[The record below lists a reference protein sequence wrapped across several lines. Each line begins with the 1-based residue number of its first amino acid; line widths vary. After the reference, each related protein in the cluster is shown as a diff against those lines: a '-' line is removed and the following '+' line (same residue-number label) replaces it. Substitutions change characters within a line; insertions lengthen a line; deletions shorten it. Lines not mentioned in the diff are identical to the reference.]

1 MRVLHERCCGLDI
14 HKKFVV
20 ACFLATGSDGT
31 VSKEVRTYSTMTAEL
46 LALSDWL
53 RLEGCG
59 PVVMESTG
67 SYWRPVFNLL
77 EEQCEVLV
85 VNAYHVKAV
94 PGRKTDV
101 KDAEWL
107 ADLLRHGLVRASFIP
122 SPTQRHLRDL
132 TRYRIHLVDE
142 RARLTNRLQTVL
154 EDANIKLASVVT
166 DVRGLSSREI
176 LQRLLDGETD
186 ARALAELARGKLRAK
201 REALAQ
207 AVVGRLEAHHVFLL
221 REQLAHLQY
230 LDAAIARVD
239 AELDARLVDERA
251 AIALL
256 ETIPGVGQRTA
267 EVLVAEI
274 GTDVSRFPS
283 AEHLASWAGMC
294 PGNAE
299 SGGRRLSGRTRHG
312 NPWLRRTLAE
322 VANVASRMKGTYL
335 AAQFRRITARRG
347 KGRAVVAVGH
357 SVLVAIYYMLTR
369 REPYHELGAQYFDD
383 HERDHLQRRL
393 VHRLERL
400 GFAVTLQTLP
410 ASS

>member
-20 ACFLATGSDGT
+20 ACLLITSAEGT
-31 VSKEVRTYSTMTAEL
+31 VHKEVRTYSAMTNDL
-46 LALSDWL
+46 LALADWL
-53 RLEGCG
+53 RAEESG

-107 ADLLRHGLVRASFIP
+107 ADLLRHGLVRASYIP
-122 SPTQRHLRDL
+122 APAQRQLRDL

-142 RARLTNRLQTVL
+142 RARLINRLQAVL

-166 DVRGLSSREI
+166 DIRGLSAREI
-176 LQRLLDGETD
+176 LQRLLEGETD
-186 ARALAELARGKLRAK
+186 AQALAELARGRMRTK

-207 AVVGRLEAHHVFLL
+207 AVVGRLQAHHIFLL
-221 REQLAHLQY
+221 REQLAHLEY

-239 AELDARLVDERA
+239 AELVVRLA
-251 AIALL
+251 AEHEALALL
-256 ETIPGVGQRTA
+256 QTIPGVARRTA

-274 GTDVSRFPS
+274 GTDLSRFPS

-294 PGNAE
+294 PGNTE

-322 VANVASRMKGTYL
+322 VANVAGRTKNTYL
-335 AAQFRRITARRG
+335 AAQFRRIAARRG
-347 KGRAVVAVGH
+347 KGRAIVAVGH

-369 REPYHELGAQYFDD
+369 HEPYRDLGTQYFD
-383 HERDHLQRRL
+383 ERARDHVQRRL

-400 GFAVTLQTLP
+400 GFAVTLEALP
-410 ASS
+410 ATS

>member
-20 ACFLATGSDGT
+20 ACLLATESDGT
-31 VSKEVRTYSTMTAEL
+31 VHKEVRTYSAMTNDL
-46 LALSDWL
+46 LALADWL
-53 RLEGCG
+53 RGEDCG

-85 VNAYHVKAV
+85 VNAYHAKAV

-107 ADLLRHGLVRASFIP
+107 ADLLRHGLLRASFIP
-122 SPTQRHLRDL
+122 VPAQRHLRDL

-142 RARLTNRLQTVL
+142 RARLINRLQTVL
-154 EDANIKLASVVT
+154 EDANIKLASVVS
-166 DVRGLSSREI
+166 DVRGLSAREI
-176 LQRLLDGETD
+176 LQRLLEGETD
-186 ARALAELARGKLRAK
+186 AQALAELARGKLRAK
-201 REALAQ
+201 RDALAQ
-207 AVVGRLEAHHVFLL
+207 AVVGRLQEHHVFLL
-221 REQLAHLQY
+221 REQLAHLDY
-230 LDAAIARVD
+230 LDAAIARLD
-239 AELDARLVDERA
+239 AELAARLA
-251 AIALL
+251 AEQEALAL
-256 ETIPGVGQRTA
+256 VQTIPGVAQRTA

-274 GTDVSRFPS
+274 GTDLSRFPS

-299 SGGRRLSGRTRHG
+299 SGGRRLSGRTRRG
-312 NPWLRRTLAE
+312 NAWVRRTLAE
-322 VANVASRMKGTYL
+322 VANVVSRMKGTYL
-335 AAQFRRITARRG
+335 AAQFRRIAARRG

-357 SVLVAIYYMLTR
+357 SVLVALYHMLTR
-369 REPYHELGAQYFDD
+369 HEPYHELGADYFDD
-383 HERDHLQRRL
+383 RQRELVQRRL

-400 GFAVTLQTLP
+400 GYAVTLEALTT
-410 ASS
+410 SS

>member
-1 MRVLHERCCGLDI
+1 MRVLHECCCGLDI
-14 HKKFVV
+14 HKRFVV
-20 ACFLATGSDGT
+20 ACLLATGSDGA
-31 VSKEVRTYSTMTAEL
+31 VHKQVRTYNTMTTDL
-46 LALSDWL
+46 LALADWL
-53 RLEGCG
+53 RAEGCG

-67 SYWRPVFNLL
+67 SSWRPVFNLL

-154 EDANIKLASVVT
+154 EDANSKLAAVVT
-166 DVRGLSSREI
+166 DVRGLSAREI
-176 LQRLLDGETD
+176 LQRLRDGETD

-201 REALAQ
+201 RDALAQ

-221 REQLAHLQY
+221 REQLAHLEY

-239 AELDARLVDERA
+239 TELEARLAAEHE

-256 ETIPGVGQRTA
+256 ETIPGIGQRTA
-267 EVLVAEI
+267 GVLVAEI
-274 GTDVSRFPS
+274 GTDLSRFPS

-299 SGGRRLSGRTRHG
+299 SGGRRLSGRTRRG

-322 VANVASRMKGTYL
+322 VANVVSRMKGTYL
-335 AAQFRRITARRG
+335 AAQFRRIAARRG
-347 KGRAVVAVGH
+347 KGRAVIAVGH
-357 SVLVAIYYMLTR
+357 SVLVAIYHMLTR
-369 REPYHELGAQYFDD
+369 KEPYHEVGAQYFDEHD
-383 HERDHLQRRL
+383 RNHVQQRL
-393 VHRLERL
+393 VRRLERL
-400 GFAVTLQTLP
+400 GFAVTLEVRP
-410 ASS
+410 ATS